1 MTDLFHPPLGLHRIR
16 WQQTRQPLVQVEEEG
31 DSFGV
36 RLIRLFAITGFIG
49 FVHGGVLF
57 LFVPVLKNDCLRR
70 LNIT

>member
-1 MTDLFHPPLGLHRIR
+1 MTDLFHPPLRLPHIR
-16 WQQTRQPLVQVEEEG
+16 WQQIRHPLVQVKEEG

-49 FVHGGVLF
+49 FAHGGVLF
-57 LFVPVLKNDCLRR
+57 LFLPVLKNDCLRR